1 MATTEGK
8 NMVPVRNLEIFLARN
23 QKNESMTLIVM
34 NLGQMGSQHKI
45 EIKKFDSTNN
55 FNMWCIEVIDA
66 LMTANLEDKIN
77 LVVRPIGIKERVWV
91 KWNMMNCAL
100 IRSCLVLE
108 IKYQV
113 INEVSTY
120 EMWKVPNEKYVS
132 QTIENCVRLK
142 LKFYSFNMQKSVSI

>member
-1 MATTEGK
+1 
-8 NMVPVRNLEIFLARN
+8 MVPVRNLEIFLARN

-91 KWNMMNCAL
+91 K
-100 IRSCLVLE
+100 
-108 IKYQV
+108 
-113 INEVSTY
+113 
-120 EMWKVPNEKYVS
+120 
-132 QTIENCVRLK
+132 
-142 LKFYSFNMQKSVSI
+142 